1 MHHIFWSEKLGVRKA
16 GSRVGGHHHF
26 SSASSDNT
34 KAPANVPPPNGPLP
48 AVCSMMKNAMA
59 SAAEVEMGGL
69 FVNGKEDVI
78 LKTPSSELGHHQ
90 LPTPIKMISPELQE

>member
-1 MHHIFWSEKLGVRKA
+1 
-16 GSRVGGHHHF
+16 
-26 SSASSDNT
+26 
-34 KAPANVPPPNGPLP
+34 
-48 AVCSMMKNAMA
+48 MMKNAMA